1 MSRKA
6 LLLFLGCGLAWGV
19 PYFFIRVA
27 LEHFSTESIVFARV
41 FIGALILLPYAFFTG
56 AIRPALKVWPWVVA
70 FALIEMAGPWWLIVE
85 AEHHVTSGLAGLMIA
100 TVPFYGLLIAYFFQ
114 GDKSVTH
121 PKTLIGLIV
130 GFFGVFLLV
139 GIDSLAGHFDPINLG
154 MLILAAIGYA
164 IAPAIAAERMRGVP
178 SAGVM
183 GASMALVAIIYAGPA
198 LARLPAE
205 LAANPPFE
213 AYAAL
218 AVLGV
223 VCSAIAFVL
232 FFQLVQEIGSARAT
246 TITYVNT
253 AVTLVLGIAFLSEPL
268 TPGIAIGFPLVLLGS
283 YWASKRHAP
292 AN

>member
-6 LLLFLGCGLAWGV
+6 LLLFLACGFAWGV

-41 FIGALILLPYAFFTG
+41 FIGALVLLPFAFFTD
-56 AIRPALKVWPWVVA
+56 AIRPALKVWPWVIA

-85 AEHHVTSGLAGLMIA
+85 AEKHVTSGLAGLMIA

-139 GIDSLAGHFDPINLG
+139 GIDSLAGNFDPLNLG

-164 IAPAIAAERMRGVP
+164 IAPAIAAEKMRGVP
-178 SAGVM
+178 SSGVM
-183 GASMALVAIIYAGPA
+183 GVSMAIVAVIYAGPA
-198 LARLPAE
+198 LAKLPAE
-205 LAANPPFE
+205 FAANPPFE

-253 AVTLVLGIAFLSEPL
+253 AVALVLGIAFLSEPL
-268 TPGIAIGFPLVLLGS
+268 TPGIAIGFPLVLAGS
-283 YWASKRHAP
+283 YWASKRHQTV
-292 AN
+292 